1 MITVRPRN
9 RVKRFLRRAIAVGTA
24 RRIHSA
30 QIIALHDY
38 RAIYFPIPKVANT
51 SLKAVCSDLLGDTVD
66 EKFLQPG
73 WKQSAFR
80 IPDSIRDLQKKGVII
95 DRYDLQDYGDYWKF
109 AFVRNP
115 WDRLV
120 SCYKQKIREPGYNY
134 KSFKDGVAGSLLKH
148 KVFRGGMSF
157 SDFVDEVA
165 KISDE
170 IADKHFRSQ
179 HTFIT
184 DKNKS
189 FLVDYIGHLEDIDE
203 GFRFVCRKIGATEVE
218 LPHLLK
224 TDRKPYQEYYDD
236 ETKSTVHMRYATD
249 IEMFGYVF

>member
-1 MITVRPRN
+1 MTNVRPRN
-9 RVKRFLRRAIAVGTA
+9 GIKRFLRRAIAVLEA
-24 RRIHSA
+24 RRNGGA

-38 RAIYFPIPKVANT
+38 RAIYFPIPKVANS
-51 SLKAVCSDLLGDTVD
+51 SLKAVCSDLLGNTVD
-66 EKFLQPG
+66 KKFLRPG
-73 WKQSAFR
+73 WKPSAFR
-80 IPDSIRDLQKKGVII
+80 NKDSIRDLQKKGII
-95 DRYDLQDYGDYWKF
+95 IGRYDLKYYSDYWKF

-120 SCYKQKIREPGYNY
+120 SCYKQKIREPGYTG
-134 KSFKDGVAGSLLKH
+134 KAFKDGVAHSLLKH

-157 SDFVDEVA
+157 SDFVGEVA
-165 KISDE
+165 KISDKR
-170 IADKHFRSQ
+170 ADKHFRSQ

-184 DKNKS
+184 DKSKS
-189 FLVDYIGHLEDIDE
+189 FIVDYIGRMEDIEE
-203 GFRFVCRKIGATEVE
+203 GFRFVCRKIGAPEVE

-236 ETKSTVHMRYATD
+236 ELKSTVHMRYATD